1 MEADAITVHAVKMLD
16 SVYGIRQIARAI
28 WALVSEPLA
37 DKPFILFPINFNR
50 PVLAD
55 LATQFVKKHADQLV
69 RHVRLGPPS
78 SRTQFENWIFHP
90 SLPPQGGA

>member
-1 MEADAITVHAVKMLD
+1 MEADAITVHAVEMFN
-16 SVYGIRQIARAI
+16 SVYGVGEIARAI
-28 WALVSEPLA
+28 WALVIEPLA

-50 PVLAD
+50 PVLTD

-78 SRTQFENWIFHP
+78 SRT
-90 SLPPQGGA
+90 